1 MDLFTN
7 VGEEII
13 MQTQQIPILTPLLVG
28 IATILCTILI
38 QAIPLHGTLGLF
50 AGRKEP

>member
-1 MDLFTN
+1 
-7 VGEEII
+7 
-13 MQTQQIPILTPLLVG
+13 MQIQEIPILTPLLVG

-50 AGRKEP
+50 AGRKALGAREGASGRI